1 MPQRIQRRRTKGY
14 RLPANAVSITRPGR
28 FGNPFKVGELNRDSG
43 KIVTLEKSLEYFE
56 FYLHRKYPGDAL
68 REFLAHL
75 RGKDLAC
82 FCPEG
87 LECHGDILL
96 RLANA

>member
-1 MPQRIQRRRTKGY
+1 MPQRIQRRRVKGW
-14 RLPANAVSITRPGR
+14 RLPANAVSVTRPGR
-28 FGNPFKVGELNRDSG
+28 YGNPFKVGDVNRDSG
-43 KIVTLEKSLEYFE
+43 EIVTLEKCLEYFE

-68 REFLAHL
+68 REFLEPL

-87 LECHGDILL
+87 EPCHGDTLL